1 MGVKCEECGALY
13 SVPKLFCLKCNS
25 KKLSWIQFKGV
36 GKLIS
41 YTIVYV
47 PHPRFQN
54 EAPYVLGIVELEE
67 GVKLLSR
74 IKNIKLEDLKI
85 GLPLKIDFEK
95 TEGDAW
101 PTWGR
106 YYFKPNLTETFIEKK

>member
-95 TEGDAW
+95 TEGNAW

-106 YYFKPNLTETFIEKK
+106 YYFKPNLTETFIEKS